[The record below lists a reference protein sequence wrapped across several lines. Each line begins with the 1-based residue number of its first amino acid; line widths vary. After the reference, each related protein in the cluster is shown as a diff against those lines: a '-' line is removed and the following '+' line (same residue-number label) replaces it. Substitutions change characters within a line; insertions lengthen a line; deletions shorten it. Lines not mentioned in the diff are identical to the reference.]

1 MEITHNSSV
10 ALTLILDVFEKSIR
24 TLCVNEYT
32 NEQIEAWVNSRFD
45 IQKWEQKRQQQQ
57 FWFAWEQDELIG
69 FCSLEA
75 CQNLDLLYVKP
86 AFKKQKVAANL
97 LQSVLEYA
105 QLNQVKFIRTEASL
119 TAVPFF
125 EKFGFIKQ
133 ENNSFLYNGIWM
145 ENVSMQLE
153 LNC

>member
-24 TLCVNEYT
+24 SLCIGEYS
-32 NEQIEAWVNSRFD
+32 NEQIEAWVLSRGD
-45 IQKWEQKRQQQQ
+45 ILKWEQKRKEQQ
-57 FWFAWEQDELIG
+57 FWFAWDNQTLMG
-69 FCSLEA
+69 FCSFDE
-75 CQNLDLLYVKP
+75 NKTIDLLYVNP
-86 AFKKQKVAANL
+86 QFKNQKVAYNL
-97 LQSVLEYA
+97 VKTVCDYALENHVSIIY
-105 QLNQVKFIRTEASL
+105 TEASL

-125 EKFGFIKQ
+125 QKFGFIKQ

-153 LNC
+153 LNR